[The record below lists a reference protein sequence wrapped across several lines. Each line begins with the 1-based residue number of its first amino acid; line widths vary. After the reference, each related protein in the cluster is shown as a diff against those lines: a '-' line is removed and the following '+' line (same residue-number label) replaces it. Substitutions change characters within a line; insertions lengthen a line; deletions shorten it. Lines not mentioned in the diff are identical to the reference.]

1 MSIHPA
7 DSKSITGSFYP
18 AWGKSKNS
26 EEGSLGI
33 KEKLFKSNYY
43 YLRMSFQ
50 APGKLKERFPAALP
64 KHIIRIKLTLVGKLP
79 NSDVFLK
86 YVTNLHE
93 RQHLKSVWL
102 LFSKR
107 SPSWFNKN
115 CWIYWYEVPLLISSP
130 VYQYLKVISIL
141 IDHAITNKCGL
152 QQRSCAAIYFI
163 LKC

>member
-1 MSIHPA
+1 M
-7 DSKSITGSFYP
+7 
-18 AWGKSKNS
+18 
-26 EEGSLGI
+26 
-33 KEKLFKSNYY
+33 KLFMSNYY
-43 YLRMSFQ
+43 YLWMPFQ

-107 SPSWFNKN
+107 SASWSNKN

-130 VYQYLKVISIL
+130 VYQYLKVISKL
-141 IDHAITNKCGL
+141 IDHTITNKCGL
-152 QQRSCAAIYFI
+152 QQRSCAAIYFR
-163 LKC
+163 LKY